1 MRNLIPDQYHIYVV
15 TGAAILCTIVTII
28 TFLIVSIRNAK
39 RLRNAKTNPDWSE
52 RFAENYKTALLFNAG
67 FLLIVHIALFLLL
80 GFIDTLIAF
89 GSCVAFIGLVGI
101 YCDRKLR
108 NKQRNNL
115 YR

>member
-15 TGAAILCTIVTII
+15 TGTIILCTIVTII

-80 GFIDTLIAF
+80 GFVDTLVAF
-89 GSCVAFIGLVGI
+89 GGYVAVIGLI
-101 YCDRKLR
+101 ATYCEYKTRKLPHIDP
-108 NKQRNNL
+108 
-115 YR
+115 